1 METELKHERA
11 FEELILES
19 RPPKPVATD
28 QYLPDQLSLSNEYRK
43 QALSFR
49 DEHQKQ
55 VNNCTVV
62 MYVIGA
68 IIILSVIFFLIFV
81 LTSKMNLWYGS
92 VIKLGTP
99 ACFIVIMRIFYKIR
113 EKHLNV
119 VISLEDKILN
129 KLNTL
134 EKI

>member
-1 METELKHERA
+1 
-11 FEELILES
+11 
-19 RPPKPVATD
+19 
-28 QYLPDQLSLSNEYRK
+28 
-43 QALSFR
+43 
-49 DEHQKQ
+49 
-55 VNNCTVV
+55 
-62 MYVIGA
+62 
-68 IIILSVIFFLIFV
+68 
-81 LTSKMNLWYGS
+81 MNLWYGS